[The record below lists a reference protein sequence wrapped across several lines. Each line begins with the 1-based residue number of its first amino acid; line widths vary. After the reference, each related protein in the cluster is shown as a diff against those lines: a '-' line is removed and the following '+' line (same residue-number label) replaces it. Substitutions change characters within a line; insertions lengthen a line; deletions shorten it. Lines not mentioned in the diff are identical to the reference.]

1 MSRGRRLVE
10 ALAAVASRY
19 SPEDQK
25 QKCTLLENLE
35 RRAIRRP
42 GTLLQFHE
50 TLCFLQAYPDAAT
63 LLALV
68 DRALEA
74 FGARVERLG
83 AARRRL
89 HDSGIA
95 GTTLD
100 YPFGFPMARWLVSR
114 FSPEAEIAWTRFADV
129 DRLDETLSL
138 LATPAE
144 GDAFSEGGMG
154 WRQWLRVAK
163 GGRRLTDLQLL
174 LEVFERTGLPT
185 ETRDWLFESL
195 ALPILWRPRGAGASR
210 TLARLPCRRVFFHT
224 GGLDRSAENLV
235 EALRRPSP
243 PLTRAPR
250 ALAEAMIEAARVAM
264 ATRQRELHAFS
275 YPNPDDVLTTDA
287 GRGLTLA
294 FIGILP
300 DFRLPLEGYYGF
312 LALKNGVPV
321 SYGGGWELFG
331 TLDFAIN
338 VFASFRQGESA
349 YLATQLL
356 RAYRQIFGMR
366 TIVVDRYQLGHE
378 STEALRSGSFYF
390 YHRLGFRPRNPA
402 VIRVLAEER
411 AKIAAD
417 PAYRS
422 SAPVLKRL
430 AADEVF
436 LSLPGGPAAPERRL
450 RATDV
455 SALVARYVAREFGGD
470 RIGATRDSAERVGLA
485 LGAVHRAAWPRAER
499 RAFDRMALV
508 AALIPD
514 LAAWFPPSGV
524 RSSRSCEPGALGARC
539 ATRDGSMG
547 TAACVGASRRW
558 PCSSSPSTLLLDHSL
573 CSGADPTK
581 FRLDRLFQSSVMFQQ
596 MLKQVES
603 EKHVEI
609 RGGAATGGSATSG
622 APPESE
628 GLAGERRHQDRWP

>member
-25 QKCTLLENLE
+25 QKCALLENLE
-35 RRAIRRP
+35 RYAIRRS

-74 FGARVERLG
+74 FGARVEQLG

-210 TLARLPCRRVFFHT
+210 TLARIPPRRVFFHDK
-224 GGLDRSAENLV
+224 GLERGPVDLV
-235 EALRRPSP
+235 EALTRPLS
-243 PLTRAPR
+243 LARAPR
-250 ALAEAMIEAARVAM
+250 ALAAAMIDAARVAM
-264 ATRQRELHAFS
+264 ATRQR
-275 YPNPDDVLTTDA
+275 
-287 GRGLTLA
+287 
-294 FIGILP
+294 
-300 DFRLPLEGYYGF
+300 
-312 LALKNGVPV
+312 
-321 SYGGGWELFG
+321 
-331 TLDFAIN
+331 
-338 VFASFRQGESA
+338 
-349 YLATQLL
+349 
-356 RAYRQIFGMR
+356 
-366 TIVVDRYQLGHE
+366 
-378 STEALRSGSFYF
+378 
-390 YHRLGFRPRNPA
+390 
-402 VIRVLAEER
+402 
-411 AKIAAD
+411 
-417 PAYRS
+417 
-422 SAPVLKRL
+422 
-430 AADEVF
+430 
-436 LSLPGGPAAPERRL
+436 
-450 RATDV
+450 
-455 SALVARYVAREFGGD
+455 
-470 RIGATRDSAERVGLA
+470 
-485 LGAVHRAAWPRAER
+485 
-499 RAFDRMALV
+499 
-508 AALIPD
+508 
-514 LAAWFPPSGV
+514 
-524 RSSRSCEPGALGARC
+524 
-539 ATRDGSMG
+539 
-547 TAACVGASRRW
+547 
-558 PCSSSPSTLLLDHSL
+558 
-573 CSGADPTK
+573 
-581 FRLDRLFQSSVMFQQ
+581 
-596 MLKQVES
+596 
-603 EKHVEI
+603 
-609 RGGAATGGSATSG
+609 
-622 APPESE
+622 
-628 GLAGERRHQDRWP
+628 